1 MATVTGKRHAGGRP
15 REIRRCPLGVKI
27 ERLAATRGMHIDQV
41 ASAAG
46 IANATL
52 YRILTGGIAS
62 PRLATVQ
69 SIASAL
75 GVKLEKLV

>member
-1 MATVTGKRHAGGRP
+1 V
-15 REIRRCPLGVKI
+15 RRCPLGRKI
-27 ERLAATRGMHIDQV
+27 ERLAEHAGLGIDEV

-62 PRLATVQ
+62 PRISTMKG
-69 SIASAL
+69 IAIAL
-75 GVKLEKLV
+75 GVKVETLI

>member
-1 MATVTGKRHAGGRP
+1 MATVSERHAGGRP
-15 REIRRCPLGVKI
+15 RTVRRCPLGLKI
-27 ERLAATRGMHIDQV
+27 ERLAVNAGLHIDEV

-62 PRLATVQ
+62 PRISTIKG
-69 SIASAL
+69 IAAAL
-75 GVKLEKLV
+75 GVKVEKLI